1 MQATGIVRRVDDLGR
16 IVIPKELR
24 RSFKIKDGDPLEMFI
39 EKDSG
44 MICLKKYQPYDD
56 GQFKKAY
63 QMAKAIIPC
72 VFVFLDEN
80 KQRLFGGDVPQQPY
94 VSIKSNEGDIIGY
107 IASTNS
113 ADFIKYG
120 DDFVVAGKV
129 LSKYF
134 EED

>member
-1 MQATGIVRRVDDLGR
+1 MQATGIVRRIDDLGR

-24 RSFKIKDGDPLEMFI
+24 RLFRIAEGDSLEVFTQ
-39 EKDSG
+39 DN
-44 MICLKKYQPYDD
+44 MICFKKYQLYDD

-72 VFVFLDEN
+72 VFVFLDEH

-94 VSIKSNEGDIIGY
+94 VSIKSNGGDIIGY

-120 DDFVVAGKV
+120 DNFVVAGKV
-129 LSKYF
+129 LSEYF

>member
-1 MQATGIVRRVDDLGR
+1 MQATGIVRRIDDLGR
-16 IVIPKELR
+16 VVIPKELR
-24 RSFKIKDGDPLEMFI
+24 RRFNIKDGDPLEIFS
-39 EKDSG
+39 EVDG
-44 MICLKKYQPYDD
+44 TICFKKYQPYDD

-72 VFVFLDEN
+72 VFVFLDEH
-80 KQRLFGGDVPQQPY
+80 KQRLFGGDAPQQPY
-94 VSIKSNEGDIIGY
+94 VSIKTNGGDIIGY
-107 IASTNS
+107 IACTNS

>member
-1 MQATGIVRRVDDLGR
+1 MQATGIVRRIDDLGR
-16 IVIPKELR
+16 VVIPKELR
-24 RSFKIKDGDPLEMFI
+24 RKFKIKDGDPLELFT
-39 EKDSG
+39 ESEG
-44 MICLKKYQPYDD
+44 VICLKKYMPYDN

-94 VSIKSNEGDIIGY
+94 VSIKSSDGDVIGY

-113 ADFIKYG
+113 SDFIKYG